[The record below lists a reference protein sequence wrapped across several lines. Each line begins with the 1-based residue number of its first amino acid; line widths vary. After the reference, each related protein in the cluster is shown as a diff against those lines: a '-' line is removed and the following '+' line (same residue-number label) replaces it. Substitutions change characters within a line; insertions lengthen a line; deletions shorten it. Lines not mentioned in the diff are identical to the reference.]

1 MPGGGNVRKKSGIKE
16 FLAMPMYELV
26 DRHRELLERIKTFN
40 DAEYCGHIL
49 IGEHYP
55 DIPKSRVASGKLAAL
70 VGLTDYLDIYGAPPE
85 YYQLLKEG
93 NSLRQA
99 RRILAVR
106 TKRRAAGAKSAVV
119 SGNERKR
126 KPSRSSK
133 GSRS

>member
-55 DIPKSRVASGKLAAL
+55 DIPKSRVASGKLAAI

-99 RRILAVR
+99 RPQNPRGSNEAEG
-106 TKRRAAGAKSAVV
+106 RRCQ
-119 SGNERKR
+119 ERGR
-126 KPSRSSK
+126 FRQ
-133 GSRS
+133 